1 MVMQYII
8 RKVISMMGYI
18 YVVLDSRL
26 EHPSGAILNI
36 IIDDDFNNMSRRE
49 LCRHVEN
56 KFGLK
61 EDSFW
66 FLESTQK
73 IRLCCQ
79 IARNIL

>member
-56 KFGLK
+56 KFDLE

>member
-36 IIDDDFNNMSRRE
+36 IIDDDFSNMSRRE